1 MKKLLTRTLVT
12 LIFFTL
18 IFIITSCSPK
28 AQPCDAYNS
37 VELRD

>member
-1 MKKLLTRTLVT
+1 MKKLFTPMLVT
-12 LIFFTL
+12 LITLIL

-37 VELRD
+37 VELSD